1 MPGKTNLKRIS
12 VFILLLLLAA
22 GCSSSSL
29 KIGWRETSTLSHK
42 MAKYESFNGTEPY
55 SICTKAGDN
64 LDLNY
69 RLEVTKGNLQL
80 KLEDPAE
87 QVVWEKEFRQDAD
100 GSFQQSDTQRGCYRL
115 FVSGDQTRGSFV
127 IDWSLDGQGADTS
140 KNLTLW

>member
-1 MPGKTNLKRIS
+1 MLRKTTLIRFS
-12 VFILLLLLAA
+12 VFVLLLLLTA

-42 MAKYESFNGTEPY
+42 MAKYESFSGTEPY

-87 QVVWEKEFRQDAD
+87 QVVWEKEFQQDMD
-100 GSFQQSDTQRGCYRL
+100 GSYQQTNTERGCYRL
-115 FVSGDQTRGSFV
+115 LVIGNQTGGSYD
-127 IDWSLDGQGADTS
+127 IDWSL
-140 KNLTLW
+140 NR